1 MEQSFFALIQSRYP
15 GDLRHPVIETEA
27 GRMVAYAELEAA
39 TARYARALVAA
50 GAEVGDRV
58 AFQVEKSPEALFLY
72 LACLRAGLVALPMN
86 PAYRAGEIGYMLE
99 NAEPAILVGD
109 PARRDELAPLAA
121 GTGVRRF
128 LTLDAAGQ
136 GSLRAAAD
144 NEPADFPPVPRRSDD
159 LAAMLYTSGT
169 TGRPKG
175 APLSHGNLASNAL
188 VLTEAWGFSDRD
200 VLLHALPIF
209 HAHGLFVACHCVLM
223 AGARMLWLPRFEA
236 RQVMALLPRATVMM
250 GVPTF
255 YARLLDQPDFGPAQ
269 TRNVRLFVSGSAPL
283 SAETHKEFAAR
294 TGHRILERYG
304 MSEILMHTSNPLD
317 GERRPGSVGRPL
329 PGAKVRIVDDAGGEL
344 PVGAVG
350 QVLVKGPN
358 VFAGYWQAPEKNREE
373 FTADGWFRTGDL
385 GWMSADGYLTL
396 VGRAKDLVITG
407 GLNVYPSEVEAVI
420 EAVPDIAE
428 SAVIGLP
435 HRDLGEAVTAV
446 VKRRPG
452 TASPDEGE
460 VIAACRA
467 ALAGFKVPKRVLFV
481 DELPRNAMGKVQKNL
496 LRETHTGLYAASDV
510 DRARCCG

>member
-1 MEQSFFALIQSRYP
+1 MQQQSFFALIQSRYP
-15 GDLRHPVIETEA
+15 GDLRHPAIETED
-27 GRMVAYAELEAA
+27 GRTIVYAELEAA
-39 TARYARALVAA
+39 TARYARVLVAA

-86 PAYRAGEIGYMLE
+86 PAYRAGEVGYMLE

-121 GTGVRRF
+121 GAGVRRF

-144 NEPADFPPVPRRSDD
+144 AEPAEFPPVILGSDD

-200 VLLHALPIF
+200 MLLHALPIF
-209 HAHGLFVACHCVLM
+209 HAHGLFVACHCTLM
-223 AGARMLWLPRFEA
+223 AGARMLWLPRFEV

-269 TRNVRLFVSGSAPL
+269 AGHMRLCVSGSAPL

-329 PGAKVRIVDDAGGEL
+329 PGAEVRIVDDAGNEL
-344 PVGAVG
+344 PTGAVG

-358 VFAGYWQAPEKNREE
+358 VFAGYWRAPEKNREE

-385 GWMSADGYLTL
+385 GWTSADGYLTL

-420 EAVPDIAE
+420 DALPNIAE

-446 VKRRPG
+446 AKRRPG
-452 TASPDEGE
+452 AASPDEGE

-496 LRETHTGLYAASDV
+496 LREMHAELYGAS
-510 DRARCCG
+510 